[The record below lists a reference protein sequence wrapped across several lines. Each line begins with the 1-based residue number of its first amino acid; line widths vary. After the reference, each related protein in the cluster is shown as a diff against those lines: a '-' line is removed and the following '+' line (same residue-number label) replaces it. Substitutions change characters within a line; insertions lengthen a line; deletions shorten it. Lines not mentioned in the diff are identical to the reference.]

1 MTHQHSFWFVAA
13 LVTSVL
19 LALLG
24 NGAVVAGEPQPS
36 IGIGKGEK
44 DAQTHLS
51 FEESYPEGAKIVQV
65 STRLIVDEAPPRG
78 LNFFALEVD
87 FPNSTWIHGGPQLL
101 GQEDGTANQAA
112 NWGGLVD
119 RGGGNDDY
127 DLADWKKDVLLIQ
140 CGVHQP
146 STVPWSWQFGREYIL
161 TVRRGSQVR
170 LPAGKVTVDDDETVR
185 APARTMWEWHFTIQP
200 AKPKPGDQPF
210 ESLCYN
216 SAASISEFF
225 LWNESGYGSESNEQH
240 TRWSLPLFRLEG
252 SSKDQVATKWE
263 RF

>member
-1 MTHQHSFWFVAA
+1 MTHRRSLCFAA
-13 LVTSVL
+13 VL
-19 LALLG
+19 LASFLLALPG
-24 NGAVVAGEPQPS
+24 KAAEVADEPKPS

-44 DAQTHLS
+44 NAQTHLS
-51 FEESYPEGAKIVQV
+51 FEGSYPEGAKIIEV
-65 STRLIVDEAPPRG
+65 SARLIVDEAPPKG

-101 GQEDGTANQAA
+101 GEEDGTASQKA

-127 DLADWKKDVLLIQ
+127 DLVDWKKDVKLIQ

-146 STVPWSWQFGREYIL
+146 STVPWSWQLDREYIL
-161 TVRRGSQVR
+161 TVSRGKQVR
-170 LPAGKVTVDDDETVR
+170 LPAGMVTVDDDVTVR
-185 APARTMWEWHFTIQP
+185 APARTMWEWHFTIEP
-200 AKPKPGDQPF
+200 AKPKRGDQPF

-216 SAASISEFF
+216 SADSISEFF

-252 SSKDQVATKWE
+252 SSEDEVATEWQ